1 MDVKTMIYI
10 GSVVVEALII
20 GIPSLIKI
28 IHSAKAL
35 KASKTNEEKMIAV
48 DDMKSQAKVFI
59 EAAEIA
65 YKDINEALK
74 AKGSSAGPVKK
85 DSVMLKL
92 QSYAAEKNYDF
103 DIDFWSQE
111 IDNQVQYTKNVNSK

>member
-1 MDVKTMIYI
+1 MDIKTMIYI
-10 GSVVVEALII
+10 GFVVAEALII

-28 IHSAKAL
+28 ILSAKAL
-35 KASKTNEEKMIAV
+35 KASKNNEEKMIAI

-65 YKDINEALK
+65 YKDINDVLK
-74 AKGSSAGPVKK
+74 SKGSSAGSVKK

-92 QSYAAEKNYDF
+92 QSYASEKGYDF

>member
-1 MDVKTMIYI
+1 MDIKTMIYI
-10 GSVVVEALII
+10 GFVIAEALII

-28 IHSAKAL
+28 ILSAKAL
-35 KASKTNEEKMIAV
+35 KASKNNEEKMIAI

-65 YKDINEALK
+65 YKDINDVLK
-74 AKGSSAGPVKK
+74 SKGSSAGSVKK

-92 QSYAAEKNYDF
+92 QSYASEKGYDF

-111 IDNQVQYTKNVNSK
+111 IDKQVQYTKNVNSK

>member
-1 MDVKTMIYI
+1 MGMDV
-10 GSVVVEALII
+10 V
-20 GIPSLIKI
+20 
-28 IHSAKAL
+28 AL
-35 KASKTNEEKMIAV
+35 KASKNNEEKMIAI

-65 YKDINEALK
+65 YKDINDVLK
-74 AKGSSAGPVKK
+74 SKGSSAGSVKK
-85 DSVMLKL
+85 DSVILKL
-92 QSYAAEKNYDF
+92 QSYASEKGYDF

>member
-1 MDVKTMIYI
+1 MDIKTMIYI
-10 GSVVVEALII
+10 GFVVAEALII

-28 IHSAKAL
+28 ILSAKAL
-35 KASKTNEEKMIAV
+35 KASKNNEEKMIAI

-65 YKDINEALK
+65 YKDINDVLK
-74 AKGSSAGPVKK
+74 SKGSSAGSVKK

-92 QSYAAEKNYDF
+92 QSYASEKGYDF

-111 IDNQVQYTKNVNSK
+111 IDKQVQYTKNVNSK

>member
-1 MDVKTMIYI
+1 MDIKTMIYI
-10 GSVVVEALII
+10 GFVVAEALII

-28 IHSAKAL
+28 ILSAKAL
-35 KASKTNEEKMIAV
+35 KASKNNEEKMIAI
-48 DDMKSQAKVFI
+48 DDMKTQAKVFI

-65 YKDINEALK
+65 YKDINDVLK
-74 AKGSSAGPVKK
+74 SKGSSAGSVKK

-92 QSYAAEKNYDF
+92 QSYASEKGYDF

-111 IDNQVQYTKNVNSK
+111 IDNQVRYTKNVNSK

>member
-1 MDVKTMIYI
+1 MDIKTMIYI
-10 GSVVVEALII
+10 GFVIAEALII

-28 IHSAKAL
+28 ILSAKAL
-35 KASKTNEEKMIAV
+35 KASKNNEEKMIAI

-65 YKDINEALK
+65 YKDINDVLRS
-74 AKGSSAGPVKK
+74 KGSSAGSVKK

-92 QSYAAEKNYDF
+92 QSYASEKGYDF

-111 IDNQVQYTKNVNSK
+111 IDKQVQYTKNVNSK

>member
-1 MDVKTMIYI
+1 MDIKTMIYI
-10 GSVVVEALII
+10 GFVVAEALII

-28 IHSAKAL
+28 ILSAKAL
-35 KASKTNEEKMIAV
+35 KASKNNEEKMIAI
-48 DDMKSQAKVFI
+48 DDMKTQAKVFI

-65 YKDINEALK
+65 YKDINDVLK
-74 AKGSSAGPVKK
+74 SKGSSAGSVKK

-92 QSYAAEKNYDF
+92 QSYASEKGYDF

>member
-1 MDVKTMIYI
+1 MDIKTMIYI
-10 GSVVVEALII
+10 GFVVAEALII

-28 IHSAKAL
+28 IYSAKAL
-35 KASKTNEEKMIAV
+35 KASKNNEEKMIAI

-65 YKDINEALK
+65 YKDINDVLK
-74 AKGSSAGPVKK
+74 SKGSSAGSVKK

-92 QSYAAEKNYDF
+92 QSYASEKGYDF